1 MAEDEQTGAALVLID
16 VLDDLRSDYSQDE
29 LEGARLAAPK
39 ILALRERAHEAGV
52 PVIYANRP
60 FDREELTAFSHARD
74 AGHVVTRMLVPTD
87 KDHLVLTSG
96 PSAFDASELQSLPQ
110 KLEARTVVLA
120 GFTADNDVL
129 KTATDARAKGYHVV
143 VPSDCTAAGTNELTE
158 VALGRIQS
166 AANARVDD
174 SLAIDL
180 RALRYEHVE

>member
-1 MAEDEQTGAALVLID
+1 
-16 VLDDLRSDYSQDE
+16 
-29 LEGARLAAPK
+29 
-39 ILALRERAHEAGV
+39 
-52 PVIYANRP
+52 
-60 FDREELTAFSHARD
+60 
-74 AGHVVTRMLVPTD
+74 MLVPTD

-96 PSAFDASELQSLPQ
+96 PSAFDASELQSLLQ